1 MSDEPIP
8 VSVEILDKEYMVSC
22 PAHEKEALLESART
36 LNDRMRQVR
45 DSGKVFG
52 TERMAVITALNVIH
66 ELTQADRE
74 RAAEME
80 RANREVERLVE
91 KARGAVSRR
100 VVEGEVD

>member
-22 PAHEKEALLESART
+22 PADEKEALLESARL
-36 LNDRMRQVR
+36 LNERMRQVR

-52 TERMAVITALNVIH
+52 TERMAVITALNIIH
-66 ELTQADRE
+66 ELTRNDRE
-74 RAAEME
+74 REAEMD

-91 KARGAVSRR
+91 KVRGAVGRR